1 MGQSALI
8 AANGTD
14 RLINIMSLLIS
25 FTLRKKHSA
34 CICCS
39 GPLTLRWKKGL
50 YLSCSWTWVLSTGPG
65 KETASG
71 NGSIFKPD
79 LSAFV
84 LRQRPAYPSMR
95 SDLRRL
101 HRTTRLQ
108 PHPGVPDRVT
118 RLQQYVEGVFVSFL
132 FFFFTFCFVKH
143 LNSLLFCLL
152 LQMTEDTLV
161 YSFSLV
167 YSPTP
172 IGNTVILKTNPAEV
186 LIECHYQR
194 YAQLP
199 PPPKKPPQKNTK
211 EKCQLVSACHP
222 CWCTGE
228 VSHPNPFAELQKS
241 R

>member
-34 CICCS
+34 CIRWS
-39 GPLTLRWKKGL
+39 DPLTLRWKKAFICPVAEPECYRL
-50 YLSCSWTWVLSTGPG
+50 VQEKKRPQVMVHYLNRTFPLLFL
-65 KETASG
+65 G
-71 NGSIFKPD
+71 NGQLIHPCD
-79 LSAFV
+79 LTLGGCVAQHASNHTLEF
-84 LRQRPAYPSMR
+84 Q
-95 SDLRRL
+95 
-101 HRTTRLQ
+101 TELQ
-108 PHPGVPDRVT
+108 GCNSTLKVC
-118 RLQQYVEGVFVSFL
+118 LFLFL
-132 FFFFTFCFVKH
+132 FFAFCFVKH

-199 PPPKKPPQKNTK
+199 PPPKNPPPKKTTK
-211 EKCQLVSACHP
+211 KVSVGVCLPPLLMH
-222 CWCTGE
+222 G
-228 VSHPNPFAELQKS
+228 
-241 R
+241 